1 VLECVHPG
9 GNAEDLK
16 ANTGFDYDAPAKVP
30 ATARPTPAELEL
42 LRGPVAKVI
51 SENYPEF
58 ARRLWGGS
66 AVIG

>member
-1 VLECVHPG
+1 
-9 GNAEDLK
+9 
-16 ANTGFDYDAPAKVP
+16 VP
-30 ATARPTPAELEL
+30 ATAGPTPAELEL

-51 SENYPEF
+51 SENYPGF